1 VSQAAPP
8 RRLGRPPA
16 VDSAETRAQILAA
29 ARSAFAQR
37 GYDATTNKEIA
48 RAVGITTGAIYHYF
62 TSKTELYAA
71 VYGEVQEFVYT
82 AFESAVVDHRSFADR
97 VSAVLDAAVAV
108 NRQDPSISAF
118 VVGVAGEVQRHPE
131 LGPHVEP
138 YRHRAR
144 VFLGRLVSEAAAN
157 GEFAPDVD
165 PAAVADMAQAV
176 LGGLATFSSTTG
188 DTDRHRAASTMVQ
201 RLLAGTLLRRP

>member
-1 VSQAAPP
+1 MSVAPV
-8 RRLGRPPA
+8 RRLGRPPS
-16 VDSAETRAQILAA
+16 VDSSETRAQIIAAALAA
-29 ARSAFAQR
+29 FAHK

-48 RAVGITTGAIYHYF
+48 QAVGITTGAIYHYF
-62 TSKTELYAA
+62 DSKTELYAA
-71 VYGEVQEFVYT
+71 VYSEVQDLVYS
-82 AFESAVVDHRSFADR
+82 AFEAVVVDHHTFVDR
-97 VSAVLDAAVAV
+97 VSAVLEVAVAV

-131 LGPHVEP
+131 LGPLVEP

-144 VFLGRLVSEAAAN
+144 TFLGRLVSEAAAN

-188 DTDRHRAASTMVQ
+188 DTDRHRSASRMVQ
-201 RLLAGTLLRRP
+201 RLLAGTLLRRG